1 MVLSSSV
8 TRSPQIA
15 PHPLEIR
22 EREYVKREKRSE
34 RERNVMSETRGFLEG
49 PILSA
54 WIQRGERVDAFE
66 KPPSGYEHELCSSFL
81 MLSFVKARARS
92 VRMCRTTEMNY
103 RERPFEHTH
112 LCPAQTHASSAL
124 RLQPQGRGPLS
135 STPLGTTE
143 RD

>member
-1 MVLSSSV
+1 
-8 TRSPQIA
+8 
-15 PHPLEIR
+15 
-22 EREYVKREKRSE
+22 
-34 RERNVMSETRGFLEG
+34 MSETRGFLEG

-124 RLQPQGRGPLS
+124 RIQPQGRGPLS